1 MINQSQAIPSSSYE
15 AEVDLT
21 TEIVLGEEQR
31 QRAGVYGLLGRLL
44 RSAPDAE
51 LLSQLADLKELS
63 QDGSELGLAMSMLG
77 LSASVCPVEPID
89 DEYHALFIG
98 LGRGELLP
106 YGSWYLTGFLM
117 EKPLGHL
124 RDDLAV
130 LGFERD
136 ESVTEPEDH
145 IAALCEV
152 MAMLINDGADLE
164 IQANFF
170 KTHMESWSSRFF
182 ADLGSANSA
191 VFYKSVGRFGYA
203 FSEFEKTYLSMTV

>member
-1 MINQSQAIPSSSYE
+1 MINQSQTVPGSSYD
-15 AEVDLT
+15 AEVDLNP
-21 TEIVLGEEQR
+21 EFVLDEEQQR
-31 QRAGVYGLLGRLL
+31 RAGVYGLLGRLL

-51 LLSQLADLKELS
+51 LLEQLAELKDMS

-77 LSASVCPVEPID
+77 LSASACPMEPIE
-89 DEYHALFIG
+89 DEYHALFVG

-117 EKPLGHL
+117 EKPLGYL

-152 MAMLINDGADLE
+152 MAMLINDGTDLE
-164 IQANFF
+164 TQTNFF

-191 VFYKSVGRFGYA
+191 VFYKSVGRFGFA
-203 FSEFEKTYLSMTV
+203 FSEFEKSYLSMTV